1 MYRAYSKNPNCY
13 VDFGDFQLLV
23 KSGVSE
29 VILGLISGSLP
40 DDQKVFI
47 CMKPLPTINNSA
59 TRCNF
64 FFVVNA

>member
-1 MYRAYSKNPNCY
+1 MYRAYSKNPNCF

-29 VILGLISGSLP
+29 IILKLISGSLP

-47 CMKPLPTINNSA
+47 YMKPLPTVNNS
-59 TRCNF
+59 TS
-64 FFVVNA
+64 